1 MSLFLFNKNNSNNT
15 LDNLWKDLH
24 FCFRSSS
31 CEVSISSRP
40 HPAVWQQSVI
50 THKIQ
55 IPIWL
60 HPADPRHTLWPQTA
74 GEYRR
79 VGGCQQSRGR
89 QQSASLSVHAS
100 IGIRRTLRAR
110 KLLSDNF
117 THSRFT
123 WNYVKMHTCC
133 CSGDRFEFHLRF
145 ISSCG
150 WRYQWHVFLNCKRVN
165 HLWLKAAGSAHTFPN
180 VSRSDV
186 WSAGCHFLFWSNGEK
201 RISGGVNEQMYVWK
215 QKDLVGKLPAGIS
228 HTGCAKRDRWATR
241 DGNNWETY
249 DITFTSH
256 PRHQSFTASIVM
268 STGQCSLRPEDVFGM
283 GRAFISCSAGSYP
296 GMRKNLGSSH
306 TCWNLSDLS
315 CPLSLNI
322 SGQVVITSLST
333 RKLFIPV
340 IWQ

>member
-1 MSLFLFNKNNSNNT
+1 MHNGVGISSLNLEVPSVSWYIKKQLFPECEQEETVSLAQSEFTEVATWWHLSNTCSFWHWLNKFIYVSVSVSLFLFNKNNSNNT

-31 CEVSISSRP
+31 CMVSISSRP

-133 CSGDRFEFHLRF
+133 CSGNIWCSSVPVVGD
-145 ISSCG
+145 ISDMFSWTVKG
-150 WRYQWHVFLNCKRVN
+150 WII
-165 HLWLKAAGSAHTFPN
+165 
-180 VSRSDV
+180 SD
-186 WSAGCHFLFWSNGEK
+186 
-201 RISGGVNEQMYVWK
+201 
-215 QKDLVGKLPAGIS
+215 
-228 HTGCAKRDRWATR
+228 
-241 DGNNWETY
+241 
-249 DITFTSH
+249 
-256 PRHQSFTASIVM
+256 
-268 STGQCSLRPEDVFGM
+268 
-283 GRAFISCSAGSYP
+283 
-296 GMRKNLGSSH
+296 
-306 TCWNLSDLS
+306 
-315 CPLSLNI
+315 
-322 SGQVVITSLST
+322 
-333 RKLFIPV
+333 
-340 IWQ
+340 